1 MELTNVISTGRHKV
15 VYRDGS
21 HIIKVFDESYDKT
34 VVLNEALNNA
44 RVEEIGLNVPK
55 LEGVDMIDGK
65 WAIIS
70 EFIEGKTLS
79 DMMHEHPEQEDV
91 LMSRFV
97 NVQIDMLS
105 KSCPLLNP
113 LTEKLQK
120 RISASGLEAT
130 TRYDLHCRLDA
141 MKLHTK
147 VCHGDF
153 YPTNV
158 IITPNDEAFIIDW
171 NHAAQGNGAAD
182 VAATYINLWL
192 NGRPKRAEMYLN
204 LYCTKTDT
212 ARQYVQKWI
221 PIVAASYLTRLNLTE
236 ENKMLLR
243 SWADVVD
250 YQ

>member
-1 MELTNVISTGRHKV
+1 MNLDNLIAAGAEKK
-15 VYRDGS
+15 VYRDGD
-21 HIIKVFDESYDKT
+21 HIIKVFEPSYDKT

-44 RVEEIGLNVPK
+44 RVEGIGLNVPK
-55 LEGVDMIDGK
+55 LEAVEVIDGK

-70 EFIEGKTLS
+70 QFIEGKTLS

-97 NVQIDMLS
+97 SIQMDILA

-130 TRYDLHCRLDA
+130 TRYDLHCRLDS
-141 MKLHTK
+141 MKVHTK

-158 IITPNDEAFIIDW
+158 IITPNDEAYILDW
-171 NHAAQGNGAAD
+171 NHAAQGNAAAD
-182 VAATYINLWL
+182 VAETYIALWL
-192 NGRPKRAEMYLN
+192 NGRPKRAELYLN
-204 LYCTKTDT
+204 LYCAKSDT
-212 ARQYVQKWI
+212 AKQYVQKWI
-221 PIVAASYLTRLNLTE
+221 PIVAAAHLARPNLTDE
-236 ENKMLLR
+236 ARMLLR